1 MAVTVSFVT
10 VESYKE
16 PEALT
21 CPAESPNPS
30 SI

>member
-1 MAVTVSFVT
+1 MAANVSFVT

-16 PEALT
+16 PEAAT
-21 CPAESPNPS
+21 CPAESPDPS